1 MFLDDLYVSA
11 FKFVD
16 LTYSGAWST
25 VATQAAVYKIG
36 SNFGLH

>member
-1 MFLDDLYVSA
+1 
-11 FKFVD
+11 VD

-25 VATQAAVYKIG
+25 VVTQAAVG